1 MRLSRSA
8 ARVPARVRRDRCD
21 NQRRLIYFRLML
33 YGDRDELVSSRLMD
47 HDLSEVRRF
56 PGIRVVVDVQTR
68 DQTLCASA
76 RRRGG

>member
-8 ARVPARVRRDRCD
+8 ARVPARVRRDRRD

-56 PGIRVVVDVQTR
+56 PGIRVVVDVQTC